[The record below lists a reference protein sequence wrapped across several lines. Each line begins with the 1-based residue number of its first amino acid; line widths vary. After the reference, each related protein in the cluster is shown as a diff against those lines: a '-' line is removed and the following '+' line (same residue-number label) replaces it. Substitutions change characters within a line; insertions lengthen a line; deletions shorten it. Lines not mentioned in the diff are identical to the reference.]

1 MRQAFISLLGVMLS
15 LIIIAIL
22 VYFMF
27 NIYFKQSFILESGK
41 KKSNYGKDAFSL
53 IKKTKSRLKDINQK
67 LKHHS
72 KEMEKTLHW

>member
-1 MRQAFISLLGVMLS
+1 MRQAFISLLGVILS
-15 LIIIAIL
+15 LIVIAIL

-41 KKSNYGKDAFSL
+41 KKGNYGKDAFSL

>member
-1 MRQAFISLLGVMLS
+1 MRQAFASLLGLILS

-22 VYFMF
+22 VYFML
-27 NIYFKQSFILESGK
+27 NIFKPNFIFESGK

-67 LKHHS
+67 LKHRS
-72 KEMEKTLHW
+72 KEIERTLHW